1 MARSTSAG
9 AACALVLILGA
20 GCARPAPAPFEHEI
34 AGAERPWTGEA
45 FDTAA
50 GRFTFAVVSDLNGGE
65 RPGIF
70 DVAVQQLSLLRPEL
84 ILSVGDL
91 IDGGS
96 DDPAALAAEWDA
108 FDARARRA
116 SAPVFRVGGNHDL
129 TGSVLRDVW
138 ERRFGR
144 RYYHFLY
151 RDVLFLVLDT
161 EDHTAERMGEMFE
174 ARNRAIAAEER
185 GDPGQ
190 DTLEYYR
197 MPERMA
203 GNIGPE
209 QSAYFLDVIRRH
221 PDERWTMLFMHKPV
235 WTDGQDPE
243 FVAIEQAL
251 ADRPYT
257 LFNGHLHTMSYTRRN
272 GRDYIMLG
280 TTGGGQPDD
289 PMSFDQ
295 VTLVTVGEGEP
306 SIAHV
311 RLDGILDKTGRLPAG
326 GDTLCFQASRC
337 GPGGS

>member
-1 MARSTSAG
+1 MVLSTPARAVG
-9 AACALVLILGA
+9 ALLLVLA
-20 GCARPAPAPFEHEI
+20 PGCARPPAPFEHEVT
-34 AGAERPWTGEA
+34 GAERPWTGEA

-50 GRFTFAVVSDLNGGE
+50 GKFTFAVFSDLNGGE

-91 IDGGS
+91 IDGATAE
-96 DDPAALAAEWDA
+96 PAALAAEWDA

-144 RYYHFLY
+144 TYYHFVY
-151 RDVLFLVLDT
+151 KDVLFLVLDT
-161 EDHTAERMGEMFE
+161 EDNTAQRTSEMFE
-174 ARNRAIAAEER
+174 ARNRAIAAQER

-197 MPERMA
+197 MPERMV

-209 QSAYFLDVIRRH
+209 QSAYFLDVLRRH
-221 PDERWTMLFMHKPV
+221 ADVRWTMLFMHKPV
-235 WTDGQDPE
+235 WTDGKDPE

-251 ADRPYT
+251 ANRPYT
-257 LFNGHLHTMSYTRRN
+257 LFNGHLHTMSYTQRN

-289 PMSFDQ
+289 PMSFDH
-295 VTLVTVGEGEP
+295 VTLVTVGEGAP

-311 RLDGILDKTGRLPAG
+311 RLDGILDKTGHLPAG

-337 GPGGS
+337 GAEGS